1 MDTIRKQNKKKT
13 GIADIL
19 TFVILSLLSLLFLVP
34 IFVVLLNSFKGKFY
48 ISKTPFM
55 WPSGESYA
63 GLDNYVNGII
73 KSGFTNAMSYS
84 FFITISSVI
93 VIIVLTSMTA
103 WYITRHKSKIS
114 SLLYYLFVFSMI
126 VPFQMVMFSMVKI
139 ANTIH
144 LDNLLGIVVLYLGFG
159 AGLAVFIFS
168 GFIKG
173 IPIEIEEAA
182 MIDGCN
188 PLQTFFRVVL
198 PILRPTAITVA
209 ILEAMWVWNDY
220 LLPLLVIGNK
230 YKTIP
235 IAVQGVLTGS
245 YGARDM
251 GSLMAMLVL
260 AILPIVIFYLIAQKS
275 IIKGV
280 ISGAVK
286 G

>member
-1 MDTIRKQNKKKT
+1 M
-13 GIADIL
+13 
-19 TFVILSLLSLLFLVP
+19 VISIFLSCLSLLFLVP
-34 IFVVLLNSFKGKFY
+34 IFVVVLNSFKGKFY
-48 ISKTPFM
+48 ISKTPFS
-55 WPSGESYA
+55 WPSGDTFA

-73 KSGFTNAMSYS
+73 KSGFTKAMGYS

-93 VIIVLTSMTA
+93 VILIFTSMTA
-103 WYITRHKSKIS
+103 WYITRLKSKVS
-114 SLLYYLFVFSMI
+114 NGLYYLFVFSMI
-126 VPFQMVMFSMVKI
+126 VPFQMVMFSMSKV
-139 ANTIH
+139 ANVLH
-144 LDNLLGIVVLYLGFG
+144 LDNPVGIIVLYLGFG
-159 AGLAVFIFS
+159 AGLSVFIFS
-168 GFIKG
+168 GFVKG

-188 PLQTFFRVVL
+188 PIQTFFMVVFPL
-198 PILRPTAITVA
+198 LRPTAITVA
-209 ILEAMWVWNDY
+209 ILQAMWVWNDY

-235 IAVQGVLTGS
+235 VAIQGVLTGS

-260 AILPIVIFYLIAQKS
+260 TILPIITCYLIGQKS

>member
-1 MDTIRKQNKKKT
+1 
-13 GIADIL
+13 
-19 TFVILSLLSLLFLVP
+19 
-34 IFVVLLNSFKGKFY
+34 
-48 ISKTPFM
+48 
-55 WPSGESYA
+55 
-63 GLDNYVNGII
+63 
-73 KSGFTNAMSYS
+73 MSYS

-114 SLLYYLFVFSMI
+114 SVLYYLFVFSMI

-139 ANTIH
+139 ANTLH

-159 AGLAVFIFS
+159 AGLAIFIFS
-168 GFIKG
+168 GFVKG

-182 MIDGCN
+182 VIDGCN
-188 PLQTFFRVVL
+188 PMQTFFQVVL

-260 AILPIVIFYLIAQKS
+260 AILPIIIFYLIAQKS

>member
-1 MDTIRKQNKKKT
+1 MKKQNK
-13 GIADIL
+13 ISNVFISI
-19 TFVILSLLSLLFLVP
+19 FLSCLSILFLVP

-48 ISKTPFM
+48 ISKEPFT
-55 WPSGESYA
+55 WPAGATFA

-73 KSGFTNAMSYS
+73 KSGFTKAMGYS

-93 VIIVLTSMTA
+93 VIIVFTSMTA
-103 WYITRHKSKIS
+103 WYITRLRSKVAS
-114 SLLYYLFVFSMI
+114 GLYYLFVFSMI
-126 VPFQMVMFSMVKI
+126 VPFQMVMFSMSKV
-139 ANTIH
+139 ANVLH
-144 LDNLLGIVVLYLGFG
+144 LDSPLGIVVLYLGFG
-159 AGLAVFIFS
+159 AGLSVFIFS
-168 GFIKG
+168 GFVKG
-173 IPIEIEEAA
+173 IPLEIEEAA

-188 PLQTFFRVVL
+188 PIQTYFQVVFPL
-198 PILRPTAITVA
+198 LRPTAITVA

-235 IAVQGVLTGS
+235 VAIQGVLTGS

-260 AILPIVIFYLIAQKS
+260 TILPIITFYLIGQKS

>member
-1 MDTIRKQNKKKT
+1 MKKQNRT
-13 GIADIL
+13 SNVFISI
-19 TFVILSLLSLLFLVP
+19 FLSCLSILFLVP
-34 IFVVLLNSFKGKFY
+34 IFVVLLNSFKNKFY
-48 ISKTPFM
+48 ISKAPFT
-55 WPSGESYA
+55 WPAGATFA

-73 KSGFTNAMSYS
+73 KSGFTKAMGYS

-93 VIIVLTSMTA
+93 VIIVFTSMTA
-103 WYITRHKSKIS
+103 WYITRLHSKVAS
-114 SLLYYLFVFSMI
+114 GLYYLFVFSMI
-126 VPFQMVMFSMVKI
+126 VPFQMVMFSMSKV
-139 ANTIH
+139 ANVLH
-144 LDNLLGIVVLYLGFG
+144 LDSPLGIVVLYLGFG
-159 AGLAVFIFS
+159 AGLSVFIFS
-168 GFIKG
+168 GFVKG
-173 IPIEIEEAA
+173 IPLEIEEAA

-188 PLQTFFRVVL
+188 PIQTYFQVVFPL
-198 PILRPTAITVA
+198 LRPTAITVA

-235 IAVQGVLTGS
+235 VAIQGVLTGS

-260 AILPIVIFYLIAQKS
+260 TILPIITFYLIGQKS

>member
-1 MDTIRKQNKKKT
+1 MKKQNKT
-13 GIADIL
+13 SNVFISI
-19 TFVILSLLSLLFLVP
+19 FLSFLSILFLVP

-48 ISKTPFM
+48 ISKAPFT
-55 WPSGESYA
+55 WPAGATFA

-73 KSGFTNAMSYS
+73 KSGFTKAMGYS

-93 VIIVLTSMTA
+93 VIIVFTSMTA
-103 WYITRHKSKIS
+103 WYITRLQSKVAS
-114 SLLYYLFVFSMI
+114 GLYYLFVFSMI
-126 VPFQMVMFSMVKI
+126 VPFQMVMFSMSKV
-139 ANTIH
+139 ANVLH
-144 LDNLLGIVVLYLGFG
+144 LDSPLGIVVLYLGFG
-159 AGLAVFIFS
+159 AGLSVFIFS
-168 GFIKG
+168 GFVKG

-188 PLQTFFRVVL
+188 PIQTYFQVVFPL
-198 PILRPTAITVA
+198 LRPTAITVA

-235 IAVQGVLTGS
+235 VAIQGVLTGS

-260 AILPIVIFYLIAQKS
+260 TILPIITFYLIGQKS

>member
-1 MDTIRKQNKKKT
+1 MKKKNS
-13 GIADIL
+13 IADVF
-19 TFVILSLLSLLFLVP
+19 TFVFLAFLSILFLIP

-48 ISKTPFM
+48 ISKNPFM
-55 WPSGESYA
+55 WPSGDAFA
-63 GLDNYVNGII
+63 GFDNYVNGII
-73 KSGFTNAMSYS
+73 KSGFIKAMGYS
-84 FFITISSVI
+84 FFITICSVI
-93 VIIVLTSMTA
+93 VIIVLSSMTA
-103 WYITRHKSKIS
+103 WYITRRKSKVS
-114 SLLYYLFVFSMI
+114 SSLYYLFVFSMI
-126 VPFQMVMFSMVKI
+126 VPFQMVMFSMSKI
-139 ANTIH
+139 ANILH
-144 LDNLLGIVVLYLGFG
+144 LDTPIGIIVLYLGFG
-159 AGLAVFIFS
+159 SGLSIFIFS
-168 GFIKG
+168 GFVKG

-188 PLQTFFRVVL
+188 PLQTYFQVVFPL
-198 PILRPTAITVA
+198 LRSTAITVA

-235 IAVQGVLTGS
+235 VAIQGVLTGS

-260 AILPIVIFYLIAQKS
+260 TILPIIIFYLIGQKS

>member
-1 MDTIRKQNKKKT
+1 MKKQKKT
-13 GIADIL
+13 SNVFISI
-19 TFVILSLLSLLFLVP
+19 FLSFLSILFLVP

-48 ISKTPFM
+48 ISKAPFT
-55 WPSGESYA
+55 WPAGATFA

-73 KSGFTNAMSYS
+73 KSGFTKAMGYS

-93 VIIVLTSMTA
+93 VIIVFTSMTA
-103 WYITRHKSKIS
+103 WYITRLQSKVAS
-114 SLLYYLFVFSMI
+114 GLYYLFVFSMI
-126 VPFQMVMFSMVKI
+126 VPFQMVMFSMSKV
-139 ANTIH
+139 ANVLH
-144 LDNLLGIVVLYLGFG
+144 LDSPLGIVVLYLGFG
-159 AGLAVFIFS
+159 AGLSVFIFS
-168 GFIKG
+168 GFVKG

-188 PLQTFFRVVL
+188 PIQTYFQVVFPL
-198 PILRPTAITVA
+198 LRSTAITVA

-235 IAVQGVLTGS
+235 VAIQGVLTGS

-260 AILPIVIFYLIAQKS
+260 TILPIITFYLIGQKS